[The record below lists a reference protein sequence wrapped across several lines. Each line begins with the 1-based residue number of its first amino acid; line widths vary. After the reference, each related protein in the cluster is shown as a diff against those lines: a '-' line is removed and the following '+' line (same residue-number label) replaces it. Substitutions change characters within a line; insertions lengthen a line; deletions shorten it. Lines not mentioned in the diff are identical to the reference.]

1 MCVLLLERRPV
12 STRWQSAKA
21 FVGSSSCTPG
31 LQFSRE
37 TRQLPARSVLQAHE
51 RRMCPRGR
59 GARGLAVQQGD
70 TNADTADGDS
80 DALFASLRARQ
91 KQLEQERSRRK
102 LVDFSV
108 EAVVRTLNLNPLPSQ
123 NVANRQ
129 DVSAR
134 VRQRGRRECMRLPLG
149 ELVARSQRC
158 GHGRPLHRLH
168 HVRALPRLP

>member
-134 VRQRGRRECMRLPLG
+134 VRQRGRRVCMRVPLG